1 MPADRPLVE
10 VRCFGDFTVTSG
22 DREIGA
28 SGEEGASF
36 KAWEVLAFL
45 AAQPTG
51 AVAKEKIL
59 AAVWPD
65 VDAERAG
72 ARLRTALTR
81 LRALLAGQVPN
92 LSGDVVRAERNGIRR
107 LDTSL
112 VASDVH
118 QFVLLLRT
126 ATKLPPDEAKA
137 ALIEARKLY
146 SGDLLSGRS
155 AGFYEWVEER
165 DGSGVTLREHYREE
179 FYRATQRL
187 ARLYYQ
193 EEQAALAVP
202 LYKEL
207 LKAEPTLE
215 DVVRELY
222 RCYQYLGDLTSLI
235 REDRHLRQALR
246 EAYADP
252 DDPVSDPQ
260 DYQPEP
266 ETVALF
272 SEIRRELEGRSFDAA
287 RRSRSARS
295 DRGGR

>member
-1 MPADRPLVE
+1 M
-10 VRCFGDFTVTSG
+10 VTSG

-92 LSGDVVRAERNGIRR
+92 LSGDVVRAERDGTRR

-112 VASDVH
+112 VTSDVH

-126 ATKLPPDEAKA
+126 AAKLLPDEAKV

-146 SGDLLSGRS
+146 TGDLLSGHS
-155 AGFYEWVEER
+155 ARFHEWVEER

-193 EEQAALAVP
+193 EEQATLAVP

-222 RCYQYLGDLTSLI
+222 RCYQYVGDPTSLI

-266 ETVALF
+266 ETIAVF
-272 SEIRRELEGRSFDAA
+272 SEIRRELEGRGLDAT
-287 RRSRSARS
+287 RRSRLAPS
-295 DRGGR
+295 DGGGR